1 MSEHSPVPGQVAA
14 TPRREPG
21 APLVSLAGKTIIVTG
36 ASRGLGL
43 ATARLALEL
52 GANVVAVSRSSRT
65 ENVLAV
71 QYGLKRVL
79 CLTGNVA
86 DAAFAQASVDAAIAR
101 FGTIDGLVNN
111 AGNSVPAMLEKMTLA
126 QWSSVIDVH
135 LTGSFLWMQAVG
147 RHMLARSRAGEA
159 VSGAI
164 VNVSSDGGRKGSI
177 GQANYS
183 SAKAGLLG
191 LSMSAA
197 REWSKYGIRTNAVC
211 FGVVETDMTQTI
223 LSDRF
228 RANILKSLP
237 LGRWAQ
243 PDEAVATVC
252 FLLSDASSYVT
263 GQTWSVNGGGF
274 MSA

>member
-1 MSEHSPVPGQVAA
+1 MSEHPPVTMPVAA
-14 TPRREPG
+14 TPGREPG
-21 APLVSLAGKTIIVTG
+21 TPLVSLAEKTIIVTG

-43 ATARLALEL
+43 ATARLALDL
-52 GANVVAVSRSSRT
+52 GAKVVAVSRNTPSDD
-65 ENVLAV
+65 VLAA
-71 QYGLKRVL
+71 QYGPERVL
-79 CLTGNVA
+79 TLAGSVA
-86 DAAFAQASVDAAIAR
+86 DAAFARSSVDAAVAR

-111 AGNSVPAMLEKMTLA
+111 AGNSAPAMLEKMTLE
-126 QWSSVIDVH
+126 QWSSVLDVH
-135 LTGSFLWMQAVG
+135 LTGSFLWLQAVG
-147 RHMLARSRAGEA
+147 RHMLARARAGETL
-159 VSGAI
+159 SGAI

-183 SAKAGLLG
+183 SAKAGVLG

-197 REWSKYGIRTNAVC
+197 REWSKYGIRTNTVC

-228 RANILKSLP
+228 RANIVKSLP
-237 LGRWAQ
+237 MGRWAQ

-252 FLLSDASSYVT
+252 FLLSDAASYVT